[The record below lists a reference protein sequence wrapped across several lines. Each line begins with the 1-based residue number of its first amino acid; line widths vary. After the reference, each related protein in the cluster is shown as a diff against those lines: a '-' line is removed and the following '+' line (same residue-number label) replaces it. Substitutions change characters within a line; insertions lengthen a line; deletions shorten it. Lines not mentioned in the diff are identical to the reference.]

1 MKTKIY
7 PPEFFKLC
15 VAALLF
21 FFSFNLVIPELPN
34 MLRELGGAAYLG
46 WIIPAF
52 SVSALIARPI
62 SGWVTDNIGRKTTLI
77 VGCAF
82 CIVAGF
88 FYPLVGTIFGFLFVR
103 VVHAFST
110 GFTPTGFTAYTADI
124 VPSTHRG
131 RAMGWQ
137 GLFNNAGT
145 SLGYGLGAI
154 IALHFGRDTMFICS
168 ALFALIAIVIFY
180 TLPETL
186 PADRIKVKPELSWK
200 RLIYVPTWKPG
211 ILMLFVCISLGSVL
225 TIMPDY
231 TVSLGFSNK
240 GLYLTWYI
248 AFSLL
253 FRLISGKISDSLGRA
268 WSTAIGTGVQVLS
281 MWVLIAEPGPIE
293 NQPYFFYL
301 SAVLYGIGQGFNAPS
316 LFAWAGDLGG
326 SENRGKSISTLFISL
341 ELGVIIGGLLS
352 GYIVAQ
358 WGGHYKDV
366 FFMNGMAFGA
376 AFLFSLYFIKYPASP
391 DAVEESKKHHSSI

>member
-1 MKTKIY
+1 MKSKIY
-7 PPEFFKLC
+7 PPEFFRLC

-52 SVSALIARPI
+52 SASALIARPL

-82 CIVAGF
+82 CIVAGI
-88 FYPLVGTIFGFLFVR
+88 FYPLIGTIIGFLLVR
-103 VVHAFST
+103 VIHGFST

-124 VPSTHRG
+124 VPATHRG

-145 SLGYGLGAI
+145 SLGYGLGAV
-154 IALHFGRDTMFICS
+154 IALHFGRDMMFLSS
-168 ALFALIAIVIFY
+168 ALFAIIALVIFY

-186 PADRIKVKPELSWK
+186 SPEKVKVKPQLNWH
-200 RLIYVPTWKPG
+200 RLIYVPTWRPG
-211 ILMLFVCISLGSVL
+211 ILMLLVCVPLGSVL

-248 AFSLL
+248 TFSLL

-268 WSTAIGTGVQVLS
+268 WSTAIGTGVQVLA
-281 MWVLIAEPGPIE
+281 MWVLIAAPSA
-293 NQPYFFYL
+293 YFFYI

-326 SENRGKSISTLFISL
+326 AENRGKSISTLFISL
-341 ELGVIIGGLLS
+341 EIGIIIGGLLS

-358 WGGHYKDV
+358 WGGSYEDV
-366 FFMNGMAFGA
+366 FMMNAIAFA
-376 AFLFSLYFIKYPASP
+376 LAFVFSIFFIKYPSLP
-391 DAVEESKKHHSSI
+391 DADIESKTHHSSI